1 MPTATRE
8 ARILSRARDQTPA
21 HVLIAGGGVAG
32 LEALLALHDLAGDR
46 VKLTLLTSAPEFVY
60 RPMAIAEPFGR
71 GRAEHH
77 LLADIV
83 AGVGAKLV
91 RGELIAVDGPGRT
104 AITSTGQRLRY
115 DALLVAIGAGS
126 EPAFRRTLTWT
137 PETDAELFGG
147 LLRDLEEGYTKRVAF
162 VVPPG
167 VAWAL
172 PAYEL
177 ALMTAWQVWGM
188 GHDDVEVTVY
198 TPEDAPLGLF
208 GPQATAALRHDLE
221 EAGVQA
227 QTGVYVAEDPHIPGR
242 LLVHPG
248 ARRLETGRV
257 VALPQAVGPRLAG
270 LPADARGFVL
280 TDRHGKVPGVEAVW
294 AAGDAIAFPV
304 KQGGLASQ
312 QADAAAE
319 AIAADVGAD
328 VEPRPFRP
336 VLRGMMLTGRGKAWM
351 RNELAGGDGD
361 GTAQRRALWWPPTK
375 IAGRYLSP
383 YLATLRGADPIDA
396 AARPDGHP
404 VELDL
409 ERELPSAADTLPQA
423 SPPREHQ
430 RARPAPR
437 RAEARRDPHAGH
449 SSR

>member
-8 ARILSRARDQTPA
+8 ARVLSQARDQTPA
-21 HVLIAGGGVAG
+21 HALIAGGGVAG
-32 LEALLALHDLAGDR
+32 IEALLALRDLAGDR
-46 VKLTLLTSAPEFVY
+46 VRLTLLTSAPEFVD

-83 AGVGAKLV
+83 AGVGGKLV
-91 RGELIAVDGPGRT
+91 RGELVAVDGPGRT

-248 ARRLETGRV
+248 ARRLESR
-257 VALPQAVGPRLAG
+257 
-270 LPADARGFVL
+270 AR
-280 TDRHGKVPGVEAVW
+280 RRA
-294 AAGDAIAFPV
+294 AAG
-304 KQGGLASQ
+304 
-312 QADAAAE
+312 
-319 AIAADVGAD
+319 
-328 VEPRPFRP
+328 
-336 VLRGMMLTGRGKAWM
+336 GRTS
-351 RNELAGGDGD
+351 AGGSS
-361 GTAQRRALWWPPTK
+361 RRRSWV
-375 IAGRYLSP
+375 
-383 YLATLRGADPIDA
+383 
-396 AARPDGHP
+396 RPH
-404 VELDL
+404 
-409 ERELPSAADTLPQA
+409 
-423 SPPREHQ
+423 
-430 RARPAPR
+430 RPAREGSR
-437 RAEARRDPHAGH
+437 RRGGVGGR
-449 SSR
+449 